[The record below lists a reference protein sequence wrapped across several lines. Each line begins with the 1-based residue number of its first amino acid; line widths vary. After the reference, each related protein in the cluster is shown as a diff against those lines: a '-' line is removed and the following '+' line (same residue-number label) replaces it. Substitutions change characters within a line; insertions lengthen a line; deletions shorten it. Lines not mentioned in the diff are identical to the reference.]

1 MSEIEFVTVTK
12 ELAKKIIDEAPGEM
26 VTIMTWS
33 RSTLV
38 HQPTERKKKSYGKSL
53 VDVARE
59 VTFDENEIF
68 QTLYINGEIRDPDLL
83 RNIILPKLKPK
94 L

>member
-38 HQPTERKKKSYGKSL
+38 HQQTERKKKSYGKSL